1 MTLLHWL
8 GEDCHESFTSHF
20 SRSDSLLHP
29 SPVVFLFSHSF
40 SCWPRSYLWV
50 CPLCSEA
57 AHGGANDAFLNPA
70 SAFCWSFLCHLSF
83 FVYHVLKVSVLLE
96 RISASYQRET
106 LMPTSLLCLPA
117 ANYHLDQGGFLTAS
131 CESPEKDCKTKAEL
145 KLNSNEG
152 PKKGHCG
159 I

>member
-20 SRSDSLLHP
+20 SRSDSLPHP
-29 SPVVFLFSHSF
+29 SPVVFLFFHSF
-40 SCWPRSYLWV
+40 SCWPWSYLWV
-50 CPLCSEA
+50 CPLCSKLHMEA
-57 AHGGANDAFLNPA
+57 QMMHFSTQPLLFVEALYAIFL
-70 SAFCWSFLCHLSF
+70 F

-96 RISASYQRET
+96 RISASYQQNS
-106 LMPTSLLCLPA
+106 LMPTSLLFLPA

-131 CESPEKDCKTKAEL
+131 CESLEKKCKTKAEL
-145 KLNSNEG
+145 KLNLNEG
-152 PKKGHCG
+152 LKKGHCG